1 MVQTLPILLSELHGE
16 ILPLPLELIMM
27 LSTTTSKVE
36 GVLDPLLGMI
46 YLALLLVASCGSSLA
61 QVEATL
67 CGVRLGDL
75 LLLLLSELL
84 AFHQ

>member
-1 MVQTLPILLSELHGE
+1 MVQTLPILLSELHRE
-16 ILPLPLELIMM
+16 VLPLPLELIMM
-27 LSTTTSKVE
+27 LSTTTAQVE

-61 QVEATL
+61 QVEAAL